1 LLCFPQP
8 HWQSLPPASSDP
20 RWLPGPRGKRLAE
33 LWCSACH
40 VVTVNQRQANPDA
53 PPFEEIAKR
62 QNFSEP
68 GLVTFMLDLM
78 PRCRT

>member
-1 LLCFPQP
+1 VFSAAALEIFAAGVVRPALAAG
-8 HWQSLPPASSDP
+8 ASS
-20 RWLPGPRGKRLAE
+20 GKRSAE

-40 VVTVNQRQANPDA
+40 VVTVNQRQANDDA

-68 GLVTFMLDLM
+68 GLVTFHA
-78 PRCRT
+78 